1 MFPGQELRD
10 IPIGLAVIAKRTP
23 IDVALRFVK
32 ELITMIPIIP
42 IRPDLMGLQLAQYS
56 LFWLLPVLRR
66 LACNDLLP
74 AIWEFSM
81 ISLFFGVLAQLV
93 RAPR

>member
-1 MFPGQELRD
+1 MFPEQELLV
-10 IPIGLAVIAKRTP
+10 IPIGLAVIAKRTR
-23 IDVALRFVK
+23 IDAAPRFVK
-32 ELITMIPIIP
+32 ELIAMIPIIP
-42 IRPDLMGLQLAQYS
+42 IRPDLMDLQLAQYS
-56 LFWLLPVLRR
+56 LFWPLPLLRR